1 MQIKFEHTK
10 DLSDYQLEELVQEK
24 LLINKYNLDLKYNYE
39 LAPIWKEMFFDM
51 LNQNSAL
58 MEDVKL
64 YNLFDYMKKNYNN
77 IIDEY
82 GLDIDIRDYIDLTD
96 YLTLKEWLTENKSNN
111 IRLIDNHFVL
121 STSIVEEIKVDTIR
135 AGLY

>member
-51 LNQNSAL
+51 LNQNPAL

-82 GLDIDIRDYIDLTD
+82 SLDIDIRDYIDLTD

>member
-51 LNQNSAL
+51 LNQNPAL